1 MSASRDTT
9 EATADAHT
17 AGTHSGAAPDAA
29 TRADATPRA
38 QVWLALGIVYV
49 VWGSTYLAIR
59 VVVETMP
66 PLLMS
71 GARFLLA
78 GAIVYLAVRI
88 RRGAAAVRI
97 TRAEMAGA
105 ALVGSLLVTG
115 GNGLVMVAEQDVASH
130 LAALIISS
138 VPLWVVLYRRITG
151 DPVPRATLASVFV
164 GFAGVALLFL
174 PGRGENDGS
183 VIGFVLLCIAAPSW
197 ALGSFLSRKV
207 SLPRNPFT
215 STGFQMMAGGVTSVI
230 IGLAIGETGDFH
242 ASEFS
247 GDSWLALAYLV
258 FVGSLIAYTAY
269 VWLLQHAPISQAA
282 TYAYVNPVIAI
293 FLGWLILDEHIAG
306 TTMIGAAVIVASV
319 AITVRKESGG

>member
-1 MSASRDTT
+1 MA
-9 EATADAHT
+9 EQHT
-17 AGTHSGAAPDAA
+17 AGTQTGAAPDAGHA
-29 TRADATPRA
+29 GDGASRA

-66 PLLMS
+66 PLLMA
-71 GARFLLA
+71 GARFFLA
-78 GAIVYLAVRI
+78 GAIVYAAVRI
-88 RRGAAAVRI
+88 RRGPAAVRI
-97 TRAEMAGA
+97 TRAELAGA

-164 GFAGVALLFL
+164 GFAGVALLFI
-174 PGRGENDGS
+174 PGSGDNDGS
-183 VIGFVLLCIAAPSW
+183 LIGFVLLCVAAPSW
-197 ALGSFLSRKV
+197 ALGSFISRKV
-207 SLPRNPFT
+207 SLPRDPFA
-215 STGFQMMAGGVTSVI
+215 STAFQMMAGGVTSAL
-230 IGLAIGETGDFH
+230 IGLAIGELGDTH
-242 ASEFS
+242 VDRFS
-247 GDSWLALAYLV
+247 GDSWLALGYLV
-258 FVGSLIAYTAY
+258 VFGSLIAYTAY

-293 FLGWLILDEHIAG
+293 FLGWLILGEHIAR
-306 TTMIGAAVIVASV
+306 TTMLGAAVIVASV
-319 AITVRKESGG
+319 AITVRKESGL

>member
-1 MSASRDTT
+1 VSEGAQTG
-9 EATADAHT
+9 EAVADPQT
-17 AGTHSGAAPDAA
+17 AGTQTGAAQQAGRA
-29 TRADATPRA
+29 TDEASRA
-38 QVWLALGIVYV
+38 QVWLALAIVYV

-88 RRGAAAVRI
+88 RRGPGVVRI
-97 TRAEMAGA
+97 TRAELAGA

-151 DPVPRATLASVFV
+151 DAIPRATLASVFV
-164 GFAGVALLFL
+164 GFAGVALLFI
-174 PGRGENDGS
+174 PGRGGNEGS
-183 VIGFVLLCIAAPSW
+183 LVGFLLLCIAAPSW
-197 ALGSFLSRKV
+197 ALGTFLSRKV
-207 SLPRNPFT
+207 SLPRDPFA
-215 STGFQMMAGGVTSVI
+215 STAFQMMAGGVTSAI
-230 IGLAIGETGDFH
+230 IGLAIGEVGDTH
-242 ASEFS
+242 IGRFS
-247 GDSWLALAYLV
+247 GDSWLAFGYLV
-258 FVGSLIAYTAY
+258 VFGSLIAYTSY
-269 VWLLQHAPISQAA
+269 VWLLQHAPVSRAA

-293 FLGWLILDEHIAG
+293 FLGWLILDEHVAG

-319 AITVRKESGG
+319 AITVRKETGG